1 MPDTVLD
8 KMPERMSEYMP
19 ERMSDR
25 IVSKSKYIPAKMS
38 DGMSETMSKKKC
50 VRVGIARNSRNSFAG
65 EYPIHLLDEMLRLL
79 RPSVPDKNVCLAVM
93 IKF

>member
-38 DGMSETMSKKKC
+38 DGMSETMSKKSVSGWGSLVIHAILSLGNILSTYWMKC
-50 VRVGIARNSRNSFAG
+50 
-65 EYPIHLLDEMLRLL
+65 
-79 RPSVPDKNVCLAVM
+79 
-93 IKF
+93 